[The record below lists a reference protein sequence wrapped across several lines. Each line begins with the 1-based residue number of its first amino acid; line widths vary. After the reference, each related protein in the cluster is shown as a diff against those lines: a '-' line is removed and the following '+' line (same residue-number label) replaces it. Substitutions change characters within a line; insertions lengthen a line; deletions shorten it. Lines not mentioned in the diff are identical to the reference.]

1 MIKILFNFITY
12 IFLLFVIPFN
22 KPIEIQNNDNYFFII
37 NIPKID
43 LYKEVYKYNNHNNNV
58 NKGIYLVKDYDFNTL
73 NGSLILASHSGNSDI
88 SYFKNL
94 NLLKKNDIVKI
105 FINDRIV
112 YYAVTDKYK
121 INKTGKFKYHDKN
134 AYLYLITCDKN
145 NNNKQIVVVGKIVKI
160 MKKSTFF

>member
-1 MIKILFNFITY
+1 
-12 IFLLFVIPFN
+12 
-22 KPIEIQNNDNYFFII
+22 
-37 NIPKID
+37 
-43 LYKEVYKYNNHNNNV
+43 
-58 NKGIYLVKDYDFNTL
+58 
-73 NGSLILASHSGNSDI
+73 
-88 SYFKNL
+88 L

-112 YYAVTDKYK
+112 FYTVTDKYK

-145 NNNKQIVVVGKIVKI
+145 NNDKQIVVVGKIVKI